1 VSARLRGLFGW
12 GTDEPTAPVAAGRSS
27 GVAEAA
33 GRPRVITIL
42 GMHRSGTS
50 ALAGSLAAA
59 GLELGDVRT
68 EAGDSNAKGHH
79 EPGELISLH
88 EDVLITSGGAW
99 HLPPADVTWTSRQ
112 RARRDEFIAAHAG
125 LPLWGWKEP
134 RTLLVVGGW
143 LEAIPELEM
152 VGTFRH
158 PAVVARSLQR
168 RHGSE
173 RIDMWFDVWLA
184 YDARLLAL
192 AEEQGLPLIDFDLP
206 ADAYRARLGA
216 LVRELQLPRPGD
228 AETFFEGE
236 LRTSGGSVPA
246 AVALPR
252 EVERVYERLRAI
264 AREQAGA

>member
-1 VSARLRGLFGW
+1 
-12 GTDEPTAPVAAGRSS
+12 
-27 GVAEAA
+27 
-33 GRPRVITIL
+33 
-42 GMHRSGTS
+42 M
-50 ALAGSLAAA
+50 
-59 GLELGDVRT
+59 
-68 EAGDSNAKGHH
+68 
-79 EPGELISLH
+79 
-88 EDVLITSGGAW
+88 
-99 HLPPADVTWTSRQ
+99 TWSRKQ
-112 RARRDEFIAAHAG
+112 KARRDEFIAAHEGMAV
-125 LPLWGWKEP
+125 WGWKEP
-134 RTLLVVGGW
+134 RTLLVIGGW
-143 LEAIPELEM
+143 LEAIPDLEM

-184 YDARLLAL
+184 YDAALLRLT
-192 AEEQGLPLIDFDLP
+192 EERGVPLIDFDLP

-216 LVRELQLPRPGD
+216 LVRELQLPRPVD

-236 LRTSGGSVPA
+236 LRTSGGSVPP